1 MEWRETRNRSLQA
14 LSFPFDTYR
23 AGQRELAAAV
33 YKTIHAQ
40 QKLFVEA
47 PTGTGKTMSTIFP
60 AFKAMGEGL
69 GERIFYLTAKTIT
82 RQVAEET
89 VTKITKKE
97 ARVKA

>member
-47 PTGTGKTMSTIFP
+47 PTGTERRCLQFFQHLKQWGKD
-60 AFKAMGEGL
+60 
-69 GERIFYLTAKTIT
+69 
-82 RQVAEET
+82 
-89 VTKITKKE
+89 
-97 ARVKA
+97 